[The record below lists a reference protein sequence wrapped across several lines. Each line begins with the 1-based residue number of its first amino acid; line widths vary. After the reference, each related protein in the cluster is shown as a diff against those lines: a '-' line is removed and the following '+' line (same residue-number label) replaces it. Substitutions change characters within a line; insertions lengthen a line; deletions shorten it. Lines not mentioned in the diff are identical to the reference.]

1 MRQKLLDILKT
12 KPSMVNLGRVLKA
25 RDTILFDWV
34 MNNPVK
40 YPKEASFDERVYGI
54 ENNLGKI
61 PQNEDGENRKF
72 LNYFEGYGE
81 LYPLEPTMENIIK
94 LKDKAAI
101 SPSRFKSK
109 YKQLYDAVFQF
120 TSNFREDTEFTER
133 LYCLVNG
140 IYQQDFKFDCY
151 KRGYTTNPYISKQEK
166 ELEKQALEDEFLK
179 LANRLNS
186 NDLKFGKKLYSYKK
200 KHIEYRKDLYD
211 LDESLN
217 GIDYIFE
224 PVLEIRSPM
233 VKKSY
238 IEKVLRM
245 DVKEYDKLY
254 PGVRGRCQSSIEK
267 VKVGLHI
274 PDENGITPHQK
285 MVDITKIKMSEIG
298 DDGLTGYERK
308 GIKTKNT
315 HMSNIDENGQ
325 NGYQRLGKYRTETV
339 CSNGKTI
346 QENADIKRN
355 RKMVENRK
363 SYTRASKISKKVLK
377 PILECFEQNN
387 LKYHFDAGEYAIFS
401 EEQGKYYFYD
411 LVCSELKIAI
421 EYQSFVHHSDP
432 NMELE
437 EWNTWREIY
446 SKADSKKVHDA
457 DITKARELYKN
468 RGYITFWVWEKS
480 HKQDVESILEYINE
494 VIKYD
499 GN

>member
-1 MRQKLLDILKT
+1 MKQKLLDILNN
-12 KPSMVNLGRVLKA
+12 KPSMINLSRTIKA
-25 RDTILFDWV
+25 KDKDLYDWV
-34 MNNPVK
+34 MCNPPN
-40 YPKEASFDERVYGI
+40 YPDGTSFNERVYGI
-54 ENNLGKI
+54 ENNLESI
-61 PQNEDGENRKF
+61 PKDESNKNRRF
-72 LNYFEGYGE
+72 INYFSGYCG
-81 LYPLEPTMENIIK
+81 LCNLEPTLENI
-94 LKDKAAI
+94 LSFKDMAI
-101 SPSRFKSK
+101 ASTYGFKKK
-109 YKQLYDAVFQF
+109 YRVLYDGVFHH
-120 TSNFREDTEFTER
+120 TKHFREDTTFSER

-140 IYQQDFKFDCY
+140 IDQQDFKFDCY

-166 ELEKQALEDEFLK
+166 ELEKQALEAEFLK

-186 NDLKFGKKLYSYKK
+186 DDIKFGKKLYSYKK
-200 KHIEYRKDLYD
+200 KHMEYRKDLYD
-211 LDESLN
+211 LDESRN

-224 PVLEIRSPM
+224 PVLEIRSTM
-233 VKKSY
+233 ITASY
-238 IEKVLRM
+238 IRGTLGM

-254 PGVRGRCQSSIEK
+254 PGVRGRSQSSIEK
-267 VKVGLHI
+267 IIVI
-274 PDENGITPHQK
+274 QNTPDENGITPHQK
-285 MVDITKIKMSEIG
+285 SVDNTKIKLSEIG

-315 HMSNIDENGQ
+315 HMSKIDENGQ

-346 QENADIKRN
+346 QENADVKRN

-377 PILECFEQNN
+377 PILDCFEQNN

-421 EYQSFVHHSDP
+421 EYQSYAHHSDP
-432 NMELE
+432 NMGLE
-437 EWNTWREIY
+437 EWNAWREIY